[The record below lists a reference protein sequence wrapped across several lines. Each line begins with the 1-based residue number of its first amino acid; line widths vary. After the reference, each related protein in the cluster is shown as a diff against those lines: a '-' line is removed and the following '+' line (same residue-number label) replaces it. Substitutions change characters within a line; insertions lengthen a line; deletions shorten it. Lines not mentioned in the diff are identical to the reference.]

1 MVRFNPGCLVFPV
14 DCMGFTSICFIF
26 FYLQIEGWSE
36 HEPQTLWACWHRI
49 PCARAS
55 TYLDSSRLRKP
66 GSPSATFPL
75 GPTANSIP
83 GNKIRLVCGKNL
95 DPLNSGTGFAF
106 SSGIAAIR
114 EARSW
119 RWFMKFQ
126 KMIRIQLML
135 VGLGAGLLVA
145 KPVFAQQETDPTLFE
160 VASDPSQP
168 DQGSFNVAPPPA
180 AIAQAAPDSTVPSA
194 VQEADAAGMTALDVK
209 TILALMVGIG
219 SIVLLGMAE
228 AVRGSRRRT
237 WKEKAS
243 DGFPAGVT
251 AS

>member
-1 MVRFNPGCLVFPV
+1 
-14 DCMGFTSICFIF
+14 
-26 FYLQIEGWSE
+26 
-36 HEPQTLWACWHRI
+36 
-49 PCARAS
+49 
-55 TYLDSSRLRKP
+55 
-66 GSPSATFPL
+66 
-75 GPTANSIP
+75 
-83 GNKIRLVCGKNL
+83 
-95 DPLNSGTGFAF
+95 
-106 SSGIAAIR
+106 
-114 EARSW
+114 
-119 RWFMKFQ
+119 MKFQ

-168 DQGSFNVAPPPA
+168 DQGSFNVAPPPVVV
-180 AIAQAAPDSTVPSA
+180 AQAVPDATASA

-237 WKEKAS
+237 WREKAT
-243 DGFPAGVT
+243 DGLPAGAT

>member
-1 MVRFNPGCLVFPV
+1 M
-14 DCMGFTSICFIF
+14 
-26 FYLQIEGWSE
+26 
-36 HEPQTLWACWHRI
+36 
-49 PCARAS
+49 
-55 TYLDSSRLRKP
+55 P
-66 GSPSATFPL
+66 GSPSAAFRL
-75 GPTANSIP
+75 APTANSIP
-83 GNKIRLVCGKNL
+83 SNKIRLVRGKNL
-95 DPLNSGTGFAF
+95 GRLNFGTGFAF
-106 SSGIAAIR
+106 SLGIAGIC

-145 KPVFAQQETDPTLFE
+145 KPVFAQQDTDPTLFE
-160 VASDPSQP
+160 VASDPTQP
-168 DQGSFNVAPPPA
+168 NQGSFNVAPPPA
-180 AIAQAAPDSTVPSA
+180 AVTQVAPDSTVPSA
-194 VQEADAAGMTALDVK
+194 VQEADAAGMTDLDVK

-237 WKEKAS
+237 WREKAS